1 MKQLLGVLGFAA
13 TIWLVCAGFLLL
25 MTYAAGAQEHNL
37 QDPNHWYD
45 RDCCDTRDCVPVLKT
60 EFRADGTTLFH
71 TKKFGIVTVKQGKW
85 GELARVKKL
94 RPSKDSGFHVCVVTF
109 YGDVMGERQG
119 EPEKYVRCIYAP
131 GGG

>member
-1 MKQLLGVLGFAA
+1 MRMFKEILQVVGWVALAVFVLLVWFEAA
-13 TIWLVCAGFLLL
+13 R
-25 MTYAAGAQEHNL
+25 AQEHNL
-37 QDPNHWYD
+37 QDPNHFYD

-60 EFRADGTTLFH
+60 EFKPDGTTLFY
-71 TKKFGIVTVKQGKW
+71 TKKFGVVTIKQSKW

-109 YGDVMGERQG
+109 YGDHFNERGG
-119 EPEKYVRCIYAP
+119 EPEKFVRCVYAP